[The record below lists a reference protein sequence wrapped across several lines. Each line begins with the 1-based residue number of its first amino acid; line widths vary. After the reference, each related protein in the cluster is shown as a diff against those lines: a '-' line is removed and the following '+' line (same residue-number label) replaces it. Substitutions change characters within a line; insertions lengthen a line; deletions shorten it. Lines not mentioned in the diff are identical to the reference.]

1 VIAPMARR
9 SESTLAEVGEIEIL
23 ERITTGRRLPPD
35 VVVGP
40 GDDCAL
46 IRLGG
51 RSWIWTTDCQIENTH
66 FDRRWMT
73 PRQIGRKAYLV
84 NASDIAAMGG
94 SPRFALVSLAAPAEL
109 PARDLAAVQRGIV
122 AAAEEDGAAV
132 VGGNLA
138 RAPGLEVTVSLLGAA
153 PRRAVLRSGG
163 RPGDALYVTGSLGE
177 AALGLRLLGENP
189 DSSRRAADRFRRPQ
203 PRLRAGAILAER
215 GLASA
220 MIDLSDG
227 LSQDLGRLC
236 RASRVGARIDLG
248 SLPVTAAVRRA
259 GVALA
264 LSGGEDYEL
273 LCAVPVR
280 KEKLLSRLS
289 GDFGC
294 AMTRIGELTRARDG
308 IVVIGD
314 DASPLP
320 GGFSHFSS

>member
-1 VIAPMARR
+1 MARR
-9 SESTLAEVGEIEIL
+9 LPSTLADIGEIEVL
-23 ERITTGRRLPPD
+23 DRITAGRRLPRD

-40 GDDCAL
+40 GDDCAVL
-46 IRLGG
+46 RIGG
-51 RSWIWTTDCQIENTH
+51 RSWIWTTDCQIEGTH

-94 SPRFALVSLAAPAEL
+94 RPRYALVSLAAPSEL
-109 PARDLAAVQRGIV
+109 LARDLADVQRGIV
-122 AAAEEDGAAV
+122 AAAEQDGAVV

-138 RAPGLEVTVSLLGAA
+138 RAPGLEVSLSLLGTA

-177 AALGLRLLGENP
+177 AALGLRRLGENP
-189 DSSRRAADRFRRPQ
+189 GARGRAVSRFRRPQ

-236 RASRVGARIDLG
+236 RASGVGARIELEA
-248 SLPVTAAVRRA
+248 LPMTGAVRRA

-289 GDFGC
+289 RNFGC
-294 AMTRIGELTRARDG
+294 AMTRIGELTGAGEG
-308 IVVIGD
+308 IVVIGTD
-314 DASPLP
+314 SQPLP
-320 GGFSHFSS
+320 RGFSHFSS